1 MAIKMDTLKEIAVW
15 SGIYKLF
22 GLGATTI
29 VRVCYLAILARQLS
43 PNDFGL
49 VAMVTVVTGLFE
61 IFSSAGLAWAT
72 IQKTEITDQQISQLF
87 WVNVLVGVVLALLCA
102 SSAPL
107 LTRFYQE
114 PQLFWI
120 VIALAPGFLLT
131 AAGVQHSALL
141 QRDLRHSTV
150 TAIETLS
157 QFASAGLGVALALV
171 GCGYWALVFALIAGP
186 AINTAGCWVC
196 TRWLPGRPRS
206 GVEIRS
212 LLGFGGTLT
221 VNSLVVYLGYNLEKV
236 ILGRFWGADVL
247 GLYTRAVQLAN
258 LPVTSLNSAIGGV
271 AFSVLSRLQDDPARF
286 RSYFLRAFSLVN
298 TVTVPAT
305 MFSAVFA
312 DEIVWLILSPKWLE
326 ASIIFRLITPTILV
340 FGVINPLAWIL
351 LSTGLQKRSLQLGL
365 VIAPLVIAAYS
376 FGLNYGPAGVAFSYS
391 AIMVL
396 WLVPHVAWALHGTP
410 ISIRDLAQVMA
421 GPFLAGV
428 VASACAF
435 EACQQLGQELPAML
449 RLALGGTT
457 MAVVYGGIL
466 VFFVGH
472 RALYA
477 DVLAALRRRRSL
489 V

>member
-1 MAIKMDTLKEIAVW
+1 MDTLKEKAVW
-15 SGIYKLF
+15 SGIAKLF
-22 GLGATTI
+22 GHAATTI
-29 VRVCYLAILARQLS
+29 VRVCYLAILARLLS
-43 PNDFGL
+43 LNDFGL

-61 IFSSAGLAWAT
+61 LFSSAGLAWAT
-72 IQKTEITDQQISQLF
+72 IQKAEITDQQISQLF
-87 WVNVLVGVVLALLCA
+87 WVNVLVGAVLALLCA

-107 LTRFYQE
+107 LAGFYQE

-157 QFASAGLGVALALV
+157 QLASAGLGVALAVV
-171 GCGYWALVFALIAGP
+171 GCGYWALVFGLIAGP
-186 AINTAGCWVC
+186 AISTAGCWIC

-221 VNSLVVYLGYNLEKV
+221 VNSLVVYIGYNLEKV

-258 LPVTSLNSAIGGV
+258 LPVTSLNTAVGGV
-271 AFSVLSRLQDDPARF
+271 AFSVLSRLQGDPARF
-286 RSYFLRAFSLVN
+286 RSYFLKAFSLVN
-298 TVTVPAT
+298 AVTVPAT
-305 MFSAVFA
+305 MFAAVFA
-312 DEIVWLILSPKWLE
+312 DEIVRLILGPKWSE
-326 ASIIFRLITPTILV
+326 ASIIFRLMAPTILV
-340 FGVINPLAWIL
+340 FGIINPLAWIL

-410 ISIRDLAQVMA
+410 ISIRDLAQVIA
-421 GPFLAGV
+421 GPFLAGA

-435 EACQQLGQELPAML
+435 EACRQLGQELPAML
-449 RLALGGTT
+449 RLALGGAT

-466 VFFVGH
+466 LFLVGH
-472 RALYA
+472 RALYV
-477 DVLAALRRRRSL
+477 DVLATLRRRRSL